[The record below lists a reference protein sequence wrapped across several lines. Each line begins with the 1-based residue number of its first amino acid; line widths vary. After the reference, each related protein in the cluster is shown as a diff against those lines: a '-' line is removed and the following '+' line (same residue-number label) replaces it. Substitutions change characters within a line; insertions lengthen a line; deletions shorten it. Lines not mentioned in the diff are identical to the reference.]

1 MSKQYKRCA
10 RLAWLAAV
18 LLCTSPAALA
28 GTDSFLQLLEVL
40 ERNGAIDAR
49 TAEQLRRSV
58 AEEDEARKEKEA
70 HRVTASMKGGKL
82 KFKSGDGDFKF
93 GIHGRAQTDYA
104 YYSDGTDRDLG
115 SGAEIRRARIALK
128 GALWKHWHFTG
139 QYDFT
144 GSAHLRT
151 VDLKYTGLKDWQ
163 FQVGHFKQPFS
174 MEHQSSSKTITFME
188 RSLGNAF
195 HPDRDA
201 GFAVQHVG
209 EMWRARAGVY
219 FPVDEAG
226 DNETEGGDWDI
237 GARFNFT
244 PLHDKLRVLHLG
256 FGFLHR
262 NLESGGMLRVRAR
275 PESHVTGVRLV
286 DTGRFAAQSRSLYGF
301 EAAWKQG
308 PLSIMGE
315 YNIASVE
322 RDAGADP
329 DFSSYY
335 GQISYILT
343 GETRSY
349 KRKAGA
355 WGGVKPASIVGKGGR
370 GAWEVAARLSRID
383 LTDGAI
389 DGGAQSNLTLG
400 LNWYLT
406 PTIRLNANYI
416 SVLDLEQ
423 KDGVGDVD
431 DAPDIFQLRAQYE
444 F

>member
-1 MSKQYKRCA
+1 MSKQYKRCSW
-10 RLAWLAAV
+10 LAWLAAV
-18 LLCTSPAALA
+18 MLCVSPAALA

-40 ERNGAIDAR
+40 ERNGTIDAR
-49 TAEQLRRSV
+49 TAEQLKRSL
-58 AEEDEARKEKEA
+58 AEEGEAKKKEEA

-104 YYSDGTDRDLG
+104 YYSDGEDMDLG

-128 GALWKHWHFTG
+128 GTLWKHWHFTG

-144 GSAHLRT
+144 GSEHLRT
-151 VDLKYTGLKDWQ
+151 VDMKYTGIKGWQ

-188 RSLGNAF
+188 RSLGDAF

-201 GFAVQHVG
+201 GFAVQRVG
-209 EMWRARAGVY
+209 GMWRARAGIY
-219 FPVDEAG
+219 FPVNQGG
-226 DNETEGGDWDI
+226 DNEADNDWDI
-237 GARFNFT
+237 GARINFT
-244 PLHDKLRVLHLG
+244 PVHDKLRVLHLG

-262 NLESGGMLRVRAR
+262 SLEAGGQIRIRAR

-286 DTGRFAAQSRSLYGF
+286 NTDRFAANSRDLYGF
-301 EAAWKQG
+301 EAAWKNG

-315 YNIASVE
+315 YNMASVE
-322 RDAGADP
+322 QDSGTDV

-349 KRKAGA
+349 KRKAGS
-355 WGGVKPASIVGKGGR
+355 WGGVKPASIVGKGGQ

-383 LTDGAI
+383 LTDGDI
-389 DGGAQSNLTLG
+389 DGGAQTNLTLG
-400 LNWYLT
+400 VNWYLT

-416 SVLDLEQ
+416 SVLDLE
-423 KDGVGDVD
+423 KRNGSGDVD
-431 DAPDIFQLRAQYE
+431 DVPDIFQLRAQYE